1 MDGKFP
7 WGKIIGIIEL
17 VLDDKTYEIT
27 KFHPW
32 VREGARVRT
41 DKVDDSVVEY
51 SCGEIHR
58 GSDSLDNLVI
68 HILVDHHL
76 GANNDALAEGF
87 FRALKGVIPDGKH

>member
-1 MDGKFP
+1 MNSKFP
-7 WGKIIGIIEL
+7 WGRAIGEVEL
-17 VLDDKTYEIT
+17 VLDDKTYEII

-32 VREGARVRT
+32 AKDGSRILVGE
-41 DKVDDSVVEY
+41 VDDSVVEY

-58 GSDSLDNLVI
+58 SSDSLDNLII

-87 FRALKGVIPDGKH
+87 FRALKGVIPDGA